1 MNNVQQRDLVE
12 ILFSHKTELEKKAK
26 ISISNSKI
34 LIIKYLE

>member
-12 ILFSHKTELEKKAK
+12 IFFSHKTELEKKAK
-26 ISISNSKI
+26 ISISKI